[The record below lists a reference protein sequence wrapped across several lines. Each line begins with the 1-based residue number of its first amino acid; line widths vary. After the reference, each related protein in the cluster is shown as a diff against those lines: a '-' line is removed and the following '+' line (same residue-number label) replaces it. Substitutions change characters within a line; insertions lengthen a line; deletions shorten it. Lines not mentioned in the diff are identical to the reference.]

1 MSILVTGSAGFIG
14 FHLSKR
20 LLQEGHEVIGID
32 DLNDYYSVS
41 LKKDRLKE
49 LKKDGGENFTP
60 LEITISDKERVNSAF
75 QEHDVTKI
83 YHLAA
88 QAGVRYSINNP
99 DVYIQSNLI
108 GFYNIIEAARQ
119 HDVKHLIFASSSS
132 VYGANKK
139 VPYQVS
145 DHTDHPVSLYAAT
158 KKSNEML
165 AHSYSHLYDIP
176 MTGLRF
182 FTVYGPWGRPDM
194 AYFKFTN
201 LIKSGNKI
209 EIYNEGDMYRDFTY
223 VDDIVEALYRIL
235 DIPPTPSNQWDAK
248 NPSPEV
254 GPGPYRLYN
263 IGNNSPIKLMDFV
276 NILEK
281 QLGVE
286 ANKVFK
292 PMQPGDVYRTW
303 ADCDDLYHTIGYKP
317 KTDLKEG
324 IRYFAK
330 WYEEYYS

>member
-1 MSILVTGSAGFIG
+1 MIILVTGAAGFIG

-20 LLQEGHEVIGID
+20 LLQEGHQVVGID
-32 DLNDYYSVS
+32 DLNDYYSVD
-41 LKKDRLKE
+41 LKTDRVEE
-49 LKKDGGENFTP
+49 LKDTSSEFSFVKAD
-60 LEITISDKERVNSAF
+60 ISDIDKIEEVF
-75 QEHDVTKI
+75 QEHNISRI

-99 DVYIQSNLI
+99 DVYIRSNLI

-119 HDVKHLIFASSSS
+119 HDIEHLIFASSSS

-139 VPYQVS
+139 VPYEVS

-194 AYFKFTN
+194 AYFKFTD
-201 LIKSGNKI
+201 LIKSGQQI

-235 DIPPTPSNQWDAK
+235 NVIPEPSNQWDAE

-254 GPGPYRLYN
+254 GPAPYRLYN
-263 IGNNSPIKLMDFV
+263 IGNNTPIKLMDFV
-276 NILEK
+276 NILEEA
-281 QLGVE
+281 LGVE

-303 ADCDDLYHTIGYKP
+303 ADCEDLYNTIEYKP
-317 KTDLKEG
+317 ETDLEEG
-324 IRYFAK
+324 IGAFVD
-330 WYEEYYS
+330 WYEKYYN